1 MTFEEFKKTIYY
13 TEKRIVIPLLGI
25 KLEKVDYIKNGKILF
40 DKIESTLKELYEKN
54 LKKLKN

>member
-13 TEKRIVIPLLGI
+13 TEKRIVIPLLSI